1 MIKIFGKVRYHWQ
14 PDLAWSISYWSLVL
28 LPFFLYLILLYER
41 ARIPI
46 AMLLILILALALVI
60 LGLQR
65 YFVIEPDGY
74 LKITSANPMESCRIP
89 IASIARI
96 EVTYSSITIF
106 AEKYPT
112 GRVFYMRKWPK
123 KYFINA
129 LALVEQFKGEV
140 VLTDH
145 LIKMDYFEVYYSEG
159 AKRP

>member
-28 LPFFLYLILLYER
+28 MPFLLYLILLYER
-41 ARIPI
+41 SRIPI
-46 AMLLILILALALVI
+46 AMLVILVLAFVFVV

-65 YFVIEPDGY
+65 YFVIEPDGH
-74 LKITSANPMESCRIP
+74 LKITSANPLESCRIA
-89 IASIARI
+89 IASITKI
-96 EVTYSSITIF
+96 EVTYSSITLF
-106 AEKYPT
+106 SEKYPT

-129 LALVEQFKGEV
+129 LALVEDFQGEV

-145 LIKMDYFEVYYSEG
+145 LIKMDYFEVYYSERT
-159 AKRP
+159 KRS